1 MVSPAL
7 REGFPPQAT
16 GEPEG
21 VMEKTITFP
30 ITNYLFPNYLFPN
43 YQLPITFF
51 PIIND

>member
-21 VMEKTITFP
+21 VMGNKNNYQCPITFFP
-30 ITNYLFPNYLFPN
+30 ITNYLC
-43 YQLPITFF
+43 PIT
-51 PIIND
+51 N